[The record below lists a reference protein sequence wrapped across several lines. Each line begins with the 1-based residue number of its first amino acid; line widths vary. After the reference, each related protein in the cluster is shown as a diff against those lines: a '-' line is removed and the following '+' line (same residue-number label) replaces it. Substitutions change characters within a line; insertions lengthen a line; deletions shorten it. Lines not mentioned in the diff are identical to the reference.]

1 MTSFVYVCSVEDK
14 NSADSWKKTNYK
26 DLAAW
31 IAAADAK
38 TIRIPGLGPAGSSRF
53 ALPDGRR
60 VEAELLDEKTM
71 RMHAG

>member
-14 NSADSWKKTNYK
+14 DSADAWKKTGYK
-26 DLAAW
+26 SLPAWMAAVG
-31 IAAADAK
+31 AK
-38 TIRIPGLGPAGSSRF
+38 KIRIPGLGPASLYCF

>member
-14 NSADSWKKTNYK
+14 NSADGWKKTGYK
-26 DLAAW
+26 GLPAW

-38 TIRIPGLGPAGSSRF
+38 TIPIPGLGPASSYCF

-71 RMHAG
+71 RVRAR